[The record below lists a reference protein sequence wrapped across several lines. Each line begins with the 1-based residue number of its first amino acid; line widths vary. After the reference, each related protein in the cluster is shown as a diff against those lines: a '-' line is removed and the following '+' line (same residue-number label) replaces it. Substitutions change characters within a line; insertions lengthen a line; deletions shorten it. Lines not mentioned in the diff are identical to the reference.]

1 MTTTPKP
8 LAIHKAMST
17 LAWPRFGPGM
27 LLEHGDLELLP
38 AYTRELNRMMLRAL
52 FGCGVVC
59 GLKVDAVEH
68 CGKVR
73 ITVECGLA
81 IDCEGD
87 PVYVP
92 KTQVFDLDGE
102 CDTQVEG
109 PLWVVLCGTSKCCA
123 PRASMCASDEDESPP
138 VCTRERDAFEIRVL
152 DAPIGCGCL
161 EARTGRW
168 DTPCKCADPAQ
179 ECHQDH
185 YNGVCGCK
193 DGDCE
198 CCDCDCIVLARVGAT
213 GDREKP
219 WKTDHGVRRFVRPV
233 LMRDPLAEAEAPQES
248 QGMATMTLRTQAS
261 AKKVTRPRGTVAT
274 TVPPPQ
280 A

>member
-17 LAWPRFGPGM
+17 LVWPKFGPGM

-38 AYTRELNRMMLRAL
+38 AYTRDLNRMMFRAL

-92 KTQVFDLDGE
+92 KAQVFDLDGE
-102 CDTQVEG
+102 CDTKVEG

-123 PRASMCASDEDESPP
+123 PRTSMCACDDDEAPP
-138 VCTRERDAFEIRVL
+138 VCTRERDAFEIRVV
-152 DAPIGCGCL
+152 DAAIGCGCL
-161 EARTGRW
+161 EPRTGAIR
-168 DTPCKCADPAQ
+168 DTSCKCADPSLPCYQ
-179 ECHQDH
+179 NH
-185 YNGVCGCK
+185 YDGVCGCK
-193 DGDCE
+193 DDGDCD
-198 CCDCDCIVLARVGAT
+198 CCDCDCIVLARVDAT
-213 GDREKP
+213 GDARKP
-219 WKTDHGVRRFVRPV
+219 WKADHGVRRFVRPV
-233 LMRDPLAEAEAPQES
+233 LMRDPLVEAERTQDAAA
-248 QGMATMTLRTQAS
+248 MTMTTQPGV
-261 AKKVTRPRGTVAT
+261 KKVVRPRGSIAT
-274 TVPPPQ
+274 TTPPNI
-280 A
+280 

>member
-1 MTTTPKP
+1 MTNTPKP

-17 LAWPRFGPGM
+17 LVWPKFGPGM

-38 AYTRELNRMMLRAL
+38 AYTREINRLMFRSL

-59 GLKVDAVEH
+59 GLKVDVAVH
-68 CGKVR
+68 CGKPR

-102 CDTQVEG
+102 CDTKFEF

-123 PRASMCASDEDESPP
+123 PRTAACSCDDDETPA

-152 DAPIGCGCL
+152 DAALGCGCQDSPT
-161 EARTGRW
+161 TGIW
-168 DTPCKCADPAQ
+168 DTPCKCADPSML
-179 ECHQDH
+179 CHQNH

-193 DGDCE
+193 DGDCD
-198 CCDCDCIVLARVGAT
+198 CCDCDCVVLARIDETNDA
-213 GDREKP
+213 EKP
-219 WKTDHGVRRFVRPV
+219 WEADHSVRRFIRPV
-233 LMRDPLAEAEAPQES
+233 LMRDPLVAPPQA
-248 QGMATMTLRTQAS
+248 QAVGTLTNTMV
-261 AKKVTRPRGTVAT
+261 AKKVVRPRGTIAT
-274 TVPPPQ
+274 ITPPNT
-280 A
+280 

>member
-17 LAWPRFGPGM
+17 LVRPKFGPGM

-38 AYTRELNRMMLRAL
+38 AYTRELNRMMFRAL

-59 GLKVDAVEH
+59 GLRVDASEN

-73 ITVECGLA
+73 IIVECGLA
-81 IDCEGD
+81 IDCQGD

-92 KTQVFDLDGE
+92 NLQEFDLDGE
-102 CDTQVEG
+102 CDARVEG

-123 PRASMCASDEDESPP
+123 PRTSMCASEDDEAPP
-138 VCTRERDAFEIRVL
+138 ICTRERDAFEIRVL

-161 EARTGRW
+161 DPNLATAHQT
-168 DTPCKCADPAQ
+168 DCKCADPTLK
-179 ECHQDH
+179 CHENH

-193 DGDCE
+193 AGDCD
-198 CCDCDCIVLARVGAT
+198 CCDCDCVILARLDHTA
-213 GDREKP
+213 DRLKP
-219 WKTDHGVRRFVRPV
+219 WKADHSVRRFVRPV
-233 LMRDPLAEAEAPQES
+233 LMRDPLVEEEEARKQQAQV
-248 QGMATMTLRTQAS
+248 QMTQKAM
-261 AKKVTRPRGTVAT
+261 AKKIERATLSTAARPPRA
-274 TVPPPQ
+274 
-280 A
+280 

>member
-8 LAIHKAMST
+8 LAIHKAMSILT
-17 LAWPRFGPGM
+17 WPKFGPGM

-38 AYTRELNRMMLRAL
+38 AYTRQINRLMFRSL

-59 GLKVDAVEH
+59 GLKVDVAVH
-68 CGKVR
+68 CGKPR

-102 CDTQVEG
+102 CDTKFEG
-109 PLWVVLCGTSKCCA
+109 PLWVVLCGTTKCCA
-123 PRASMCASDEDESPP
+123 PRASMCGGCDDDETPP

-152 DAPIGCGCL
+152 DAPLGCGCQDSPT
-161 EARTGRW
+161 TGIW
-168 DTPCKCADPAQ
+168 DTPCKCADPSMQ
-179 ECHQDH
+179 CHQNH

-193 DGDCE
+193 DGDCD
-198 CCDCDCIVLARVGAT
+198 CCDCDCIVLARIDDT
-213 GDREKP
+213 GDAERP
-219 WKTDHGVRRFVRPV
+219 WQADHSVRRFVRPV
-233 LMRDPLAEAEAPQES
+233 LMRDPLVAPPQA
-248 QGMATMTLRTQAS
+248 QAVGTLTNTVV
-261 AKKVTRPRGTVAT
+261 AKKVVRPRGTIAT
-274 TVPPPQ
+274 IAPPNT
-280 A
+280 